1 MTRLA
6 ERLTSIGDTFQANVA
21 SVRSLMQFDEVVL
34 QFAIRRLETLQQR
47 LTQVHQIENA
57 RLDVSQA
64 LEVLQKIRTNDSLSI
79 QYNQVLNQCNVLLVS
94 YFSSAISDVF
104 KASIAEAVRDG
115 RDEALLKQDIKIT
128 FREVREIGAELIE
141 RSGELLAAHR
151 DFSFQDMQ
159 SISRAFR
166 EYFSISIPQDE
177 MVNDLICSQACRH
190 VIVHGGAI
198 VDRKMLGQL
207 RNAHP
212 RTLKPRISEGD
223 RIQLSES
230 EIGLISDRMT
240 LFLTFLTNQLT
251 E

>member
-1 MTRLA
+1 MSNLTQRL
-6 ERLTSIGDTFQANVA
+6 RSIGDTFQTNTA

-34 QFAIRRLETLQQR
+34 QFAIRQLENLQER
-47 LTQVHQIENA
+47 LTRVHQIDNA

-64 LEVLQKIRTNDSLSI
+64 LEVLRKIRINDSLSI
-79 QYNQVLNQCNVLLVS
+79 QYKQVLNQCNVLLVS

-115 RDEALLKQDIKIT
+115 GDETLLKQEIKISL
-128 FREVREIGAELIE
+128 REVREIGSELLE

-159 SISRAFR
+159 SISKAFR

-190 VIVHGGAI
+190 AIVHCGAI
-198 VDRKMLGQL
+198 VDRKMVGQL

-212 RTLKPRISEGD
+212 RTLKPKISEGD

-230 EIGLISDRMT
+230 EIGLVGDRMKM
-240 LFLTFLTNQLT
+240 FFDSLTGQLAK
-251 E
+251 